1 MLHFLEKEPRACYYE
16 HRPKFNLQCH
26 ECLTLGSQ
34 HTEEEKRLI
43 CVFTKV
49 LKNVSQLDVT
59 AEQCPQ

>member
-1 MLHFLEKEPRACYYE
+1 MSTGLNSISNVMNVSPLVLK
-16 HRPKFNLQCH
+16 
-26 ECLTLGSQ
+26 LTA